1 MEVEASKTPGST
13 AGRSGGGKTNLFSGK
28 SPCEGKYSIIGGRRA
43 EGPIDW
49 ACPSSSWSFFFF
61 AFGGP

>member
-49 ACPSSSWSFFFF
+49 ACPS
-61 AFGGP
+61 